1 MSDNLRRIVLPT
13 IYDYFSK
20 PRKKRALQYVAWWG
34 NSFEK
39 WLQWKIV
46 FALEPVMQKM
56 KGNPWDYEKWRIEHR
71 TTVKCRTKTKRRS
84 KRIQWDMV
92 MLGVEPLYLQFKVC
106 CPCGGIPTKFWD
118 GANSLTN
125 DVRHV
130 RRFRRGSA
138 AALLFVLEHEK
149 ARIHFE
155 HPGVTS
161 PAVASPRKIELG
173 RTWCEACG
181 KDQKMWARIYHWTN
195 DL

>member
-20 PRKKRALQYVAWWG
+20 PRKKQALRYIAWWG

-39 WLQWKIV
+39 WLQWEIV

-56 KGNPWDYEKWRIEHR
+56 NGNPWDYEKWRIEHR

-92 MLGVEPLYLQFKVC
+92 MLGAEPLYLQFKIR
-106 CPCGGIPTKFWD
+106 CPCWVAPTKFWV

-138 AALLFVLEHEK
+138 AALLFVLEHEN
-149 ARIHFE
+149 AQINFE
-155 HPGVTS
+155 HKPVPS
-161 PAVASPRKIELG
+161 PAVASPKKIELG
-173 RTWCEACG
+173 RIWCEACE

>member
-1 MSDNLRRIVLPT
+1 MSNNLRRIVLPT

-20 PRKKRALQYVAWWG
+20 PCKKRALRYVAWWG

-39 WLQWKIV
+39 WLQWEIV

-56 KGNPWDYEKWRIEHR
+56 KGNPWDYEKWQIEHR
-71 TTVKCRTKTKRRS
+71 TKG
-84 KRIQWDMV
+84 IQWDMV
-92 MLGVEPLYLQFKVC
+92 MLGAEPLYLQFKVR
-106 CPCGGIPTKFWD
+106 CPCWPKDNKFWN

-130 RRFRRGSA
+130 RRLRRAHA
-138 AALLFVLEHEK
+138 AALLFVLEHEN
-149 ARIHFE
+149 AQINFE
-155 HPGVTS
+155 HKPVPS
-161 PAVASPRKIELG
+161 PAVASPKKIELG
-173 RTWCEACG
+173 RIWCEACE